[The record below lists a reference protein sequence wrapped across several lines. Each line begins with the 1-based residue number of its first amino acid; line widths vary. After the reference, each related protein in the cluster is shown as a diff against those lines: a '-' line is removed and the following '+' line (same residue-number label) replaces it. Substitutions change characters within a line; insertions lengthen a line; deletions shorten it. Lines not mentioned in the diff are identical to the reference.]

1 MSARGGPPPDETDVS
16 AGGGPGLS
24 FRAIGRSA
32 AILTGAAAGV
42 QLLGVVR
49 EVFVAAQVGLSPE
62 YDALL
67 VALILPT
74 TLAGVLTA
82 GTVTAMVPA
91 YLEVRDNRSRD
102 EARRLAG
109 AIGFWVGLGGLLV
122 WLSLE
127 VFGSVAIAI
136 SGPGLGPATRDTAIT
151 YLHLVAPVAFVSA
164 VSGILYGVCQ
174 AEERFAAIAWSGFA
188 GSAMTLAATL
198 LLWHSLQLGALAL
211 ANVLGPIIGAVV
223 LLVSVVRASIVPRL
237 TLWTSREE
245 LTAFARHAAPL
256 TLSSAILQVNGI
268 ADRAIASLIA
278 PGAVSA
284 LRYADVLVRTPIGAI
299 SPAWGT
305 ALYPSL
311 VRVAQEAGSGLSSAT
326 ERSIR
331 YVLALFVP
339 VATLTIAVAPV
350 AVAVGYGRGAF
361 GPLDVVRTAKAVAAF
376 APLIVILMCY
386 PPLTGALNARRR
398 GGVLLAA
405 GLMNVCLN
413 LILDVALGVWLGAA
427 GVALSSSL
435 TAILVLAFFSWRLSR
450 SEEAFTLAPIFRTLL
465 LSTLASLPVAV
476 PIAVLSWSGIVPSG
490 ALVGLA
496 ALLVFGVVGILGY
509 LIGAVWLD
517 LDEARALRQLGV
529 EWLARRRSAEGASR

>member
-1 MSARGGPPPDETDVS
+1 MT
-16 AGGGPGLS
+16 AGGAPGLS
-24 FRAIGRSA
+24 FRTIGRSA

-42 QLLGVVR
+42 QVLGVVR

-109 AIGFWVGLGGLLV
+109 AIGSWVGLGGLLL

-127 VFGSVAIAI
+127 AFGSVAIAI
-136 SGPGLGPATRDTAIT
+136 SGPGLGPATHNTAIT
-151 YLHLVAPVAFVSA
+151 YLHLVAPLAFVSA
-164 VSGILYGVCQ
+164 VSGVLYGVCQ
-174 AEERFAAIAWSGFA
+174 AEERFAAIAWSGIA
-188 GSAMTLAATL
+188 GSAITLATTL
-198 LLWHSLQLGALAL
+198 ALWPSLQLGALAL
-211 ANVLGPIIGAVV
+211 GNLIGPIIGAVI
-223 LLVSVVRASIVPRL
+223 LLVSVVRASIAPRL
-237 TLWTSREE
+237 TLWTSRRE

-256 TLSSAILQVNGI
+256 TVSSAILQINGI

-311 VRVAQEAGSGLSSAT
+311 VRVALEVGSGLSSAT

-339 VATLTIAVAPV
+339 VAALTVAVAPV

-361 GPLDVVRTAKAVAAF
+361 GSVDVVRTAQAVAAF
-376 APLIVILMCY
+376 APLIVLLMCY

-405 GLMNVCLN
+405 GLLSVCLN
-413 LILDVALGVWLGAA
+413 LALDVALGSWLGAA
-427 GVALSSSL
+427 GVALSSSI
-435 TAILVLAFFSWRLSR
+435 TALLVLAFFSWRLSR
-450 SEEAFTLAPIFRTLL
+450 SETAFTLAPISRTLL
-465 LSTLASLPVAV
+465 LSTLASLPVAI
-476 PIAVLSWSGIVPSG
+476 PIAALSWSGIVPSG
-490 ALVGLA
+490 TIVGLA
-496 ALLVFGVVGILGY
+496 ALLAFGIVGILGY
-509 LIGAVWLD
+509 LVVGVWLG

-529 EWLARRRSAEGASR
+529 AWNARRRDAARASR